1 MAHAVGDPVTAAIQ
15 RSDPNLGLVFAGLAP
30 PALQPIPAPGEQRA
44 LTGNPTSFTEEE
56 ITYKAGIDWTPDL
69 ELTDSTLIYASVSR
83 GYRPGLFNPPVD
95 PVLFAGVD
103 PQADPEF
110 IDAFEIGMK
119 NVLNDNTLIAN
130 FSAFY
135 YDYQG
140 LQVSKIIARTSVNEN
155 IDAEMTGLEA
165 ELAWS
170 PSQVPGLKIDAQFS
184 FLDTEVANGTTSLNP
199 HDLTGRGI
207 GDTEGWVLKD
217 IGTGSTCGFTKAVN
231 LLAGIGGGV
240 LNANPAAGALD
251 VYLFQKLYQL
261 IILIQPILLD

>member
-1 MAHAVGDPVTAAIQ
+1 
-15 RSDPNLGLVFAGLAP
+15 
-30 PALQPIPAPGEQRA
+30 
-44 LTGNPTSFTEEE
+44 
-56 ITYKAGIDWTPDL
+56 
-69 ELTDSTLIYASVSR
+69 
-83 GYRPGLFNPPVD
+83 
-95 PVLFAGVD
+95 
-103 PQADPEF
+103 
-110 IDAFEIGMK
+110 MK

-199 HDLTGRGI
+199 HDLTGRGL
-207 GDTEGWVLKD
+207 GDTQGWVLKD
-217 IGTGSTCGFTKAVN
+217 IGTGSTCGFTKQQ
-231 LLAGIGGGV
+231 LLGW
-240 LNANPAAGALD
+240 
-251 VYLFQKLYQL
+251 YRWWCSKC
-261 IILIQPILLD
+261 